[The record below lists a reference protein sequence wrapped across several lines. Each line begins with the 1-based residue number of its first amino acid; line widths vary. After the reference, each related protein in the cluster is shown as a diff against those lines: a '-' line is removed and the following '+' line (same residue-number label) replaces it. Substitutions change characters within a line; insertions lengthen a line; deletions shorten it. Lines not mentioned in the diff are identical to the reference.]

1 MQKQRVYTIV
11 PAAQHAT
18 ITFRVDADADSHKQS
33 NAWTAVSSIIRRMS
47 FQDAS
52 M

>member
-18 ITFRVDADADSHKQS
+18 LTFPVDADADCHKHS
-33 NAWTAVSSIIRRMS
+33 NAWSAVSSIIRRKS